1 MTFMSYFEWPVAV
14 AIAIALAGAVAW
26 LVSEGVRRRRVRLAA
41 LGTPAMIERL
51 APGALRRDSR
61 WRLARLAGVALLAG
75 LALAG
80 PRWGAQET
88 AVRQSGVD
96 VVLALDA
103 SLSMLAPDERPSR
116 LERMREEIRRLRARS
131 PGDRFAVLAFAGRS
145 YVLSPPTLDHA
156 GLELFLDN
164 LDPGIVGTAGTALAP
179 PIRQA
184 TTLLG
189 LSRGEADQAIVL
201 MSDGEGFDDRSEV
214 VDAAREARRR
224 GIHLIT
230 VGFGTEQGA
239 NIPVRVEGRAALHR
253 DQAGQVVVTRYEP
266 DMLRLAAQSAAGE
279 FIPAESPDRAAA
291 IRTALDRLRAEQRT
305 VRSAE
310 FFALRYQWFLFP
322 ALVLLVIDSLLAT
335 RALRRRAAAVGSA
348 SATAPATE
356 PATTGTGTSRAT
368 STSATRPGAGIAA
381 AVLLLILGGCD
392 PYRLMR
398 DPHVAAYNRGT
409 RLLEA
414 DSLEGARRFLRTALE
429 SQREEVL
436 HRAGFN
442 MGLTYL
448 VEGLALEA
456 EAADAPL
463 DSALVH
469 YKAVLLR
476 RPSDMDAKWNYELAL
491 RNRTGGGGGGGGG
504 AGGGGGGAED
514 PQPQPAPQG
523 ITPQPRHGL
532 SVDDAERILD
542 AVADQE
548 RDVQGRN
555 QRRTVPQPPPL
566 GKDW

>member
-1 MTFMSYFEWPVAV
+1 MFASYFQWPAAL
-14 AIAIALAGAVAW
+14 AIAVALAGVIAW
-26 LVSEGVRRRRVRLAA
+26 LVSVGVRRRRARLAA

-51 APGALRRDSR
+51 APGALRSDSR
-61 WRLARLAGVALLAG
+61 WRLARLGGAALLAG
-75 LALAG
+75 IALAG
-80 PRWGAQET
+80 PRWGAQDT
-88 AVRQSGVD
+88 VVRQSGVD

-103 SLSMLAPDERPSR
+103 SLSMLATDERASR
-116 LERMREEIRRLRARS
+116 LERMRVEVRRLRARS
-131 PGDRFAVLAFAGRS
+131 PGDRFAILAFAGRS
-145 YVLSPPTLDHA
+145 YVLSPPTLEHA

-189 LSRGEADQAIVL
+189 LSRTEADQAIVL

-214 VDAAREARRR
+214 MEAAREARRR

-239 NIPVRVEGRAALHR
+239 NIPVRVDGRPALHR

-266 DMLRLAAQSAAGE
+266 EMLRLAAQSAAGE
-279 FIPAESPDRAAA
+279 FIPAQTPDRAAA
-291 IRTALDRLRAEQRT
+291 VRTALDRLRAEQRT

-310 FFALRYQWFLFP
+310 FFALRYQWFLLP

-335 RALRRRAAAVGSA
+335 RALRRRTGAPPGGALRDIESLAAATPRGRS
-348 SATAPATE
+348 P
-356 PATTGTGTSRAT
+356 
-368 STSATRPGAGIAA
+368 ATRPGTGVAA
-381 AVLLLILGGCD
+381 AVLLLVLGGCD

-409 RLLEA
+409 RLLQA
-414 DSLEGARRFLRTALE
+414 DSLDPSRRFLRTALE
-429 SQREEVL
+429 SRREEVL

-442 MGLTYL
+442 LGLTYL
-448 VEGLALEA
+448 LAGLALEG

-476 RPSDMDAKWNYELAL
+476 RPADVDAKWNYELAL

-504 AGGGGGGAED
+504 AGGGGGGADD
-514 PQPQPAPQG
+514 PEPQPAPQG
-523 ITPQPRHGL
+523 ITPQPRFGL
-532 SVDDAERILD
+532 SVEDAEQILD

-555 QRRTVPQPPPL
+555 QQRTVPQPPPL